1 MAERIEAENLRQIER
16 LNQRGGRTLSC
27 IDLIAAGTF
36 SLEIAGL
43 CAAAIAR
50 GASMLTGAVP
60 GGAGKTTLMASLLGF
75 LAPGRPIA
83 TVESADD
90 LSTSCADNE
99 AVYLVHEIGSGPWY
113 GYLWGPAVADYMA
126 LARGPG
132 SIATCLHADTVDETL
147 GILSS
152 PPLGAR
158 PQDLD
163 HIGLMLF
170 INRSG
175 GHHRVTTACVPAAG
189 GGHGRLFEW
198 DRWSGSHLRMGGED
212 VLSPLCELLNTSRAE
227 LAELSDGMEKLLGD
241 LLVSEVNRYEDVRQA
256 FVESGLK

>member
-1 MAERIEAENLRQIER
+1 LPDRIEAGNLRQIER
-16 LNQRGGRTLSC
+16 LNQRGGRTLSAV
-27 IDLIAAGTF
+27 DLILAGTF
-36 SLEIAGL
+36 SLEMAGL
-43 CAAAIAR
+43 CAAVIAR
-50 GASMLTGAVP
+50 GASILTGAVP

-75 LAPGRPIA
+75 LAPGRPIV

-90 LSTSCADNE
+90 LSPAGGGAE
-99 AVYLVHEIGSGPWY
+99 PVYLVHEIGSGPWY
-113 GYLWGPAVADYMA
+113 GYLWGPAVADYIA

-132 SIATCLHADTVDETL
+132 SIGTCLHADTVDETRR
-147 GILSS
+147 ILSS

-170 INRSG
+170 IGRSG
-175 GHHRVTTACVPAAG
+175 GHHRVTTVCVPAAG

-198 DRWSGSHLRMGGED
+198 DRWSESHLRVGED
-212 VLSPLCELLNTSRAE
+212 DALSPLCELLGMPRAE
-227 LAELSDGMEKLLGD
+227 LAELSGGIEKLLGD
-241 LLVSEVNRYEDVRQA
+241 LVLSEVNRYEDVRHA